1 MSQNLPGNQP
11 VQPAI
16 TAELQR
22 EWSQAAE
29 KIFGSAMSRPD
40 VYQRV
45 TTLVGLMVA
54 DLRDRREGTEGLLAA
69 WEQPNELMQRVL
81 TGDSRLSG
89 EGLDVSQVVAAT
101 CSMRYREVLDEQAA
115 ASRLAALAAAA
126 DPDAWVML
134 LESGPPEG
142 DPFLPYRRL
151 EAQPSTGL
159 AIAVSTNPDERF
171 IGCVHSVDVVSI
183 DTSTG
188 EFAGAPAGAAADSS
202 FECQTQQDRESGVA
216 RIKQVLGSATG

>member
-1 MSQNLPGNQP
+1 MSQNLPVNQP
-11 VQPAI
+11 EQPAI

-22 EWSQAAE
+22 DWSQAAE
-29 KIFGSAMSRPD
+29 KIFGSAVSQPD

-54 DLRDRREGTEGLLAA
+54 DLRDRREGTEGLLTA

-81 TGDSRLSG
+81 AGNSRLSS

-101 CSMRYREVLDEQAA
+101 CSMRYREVVDEQAA

-126 DPDAWVML
+126 DPDAWVVL

-142 DPFLPYRRL
+142 DPFLPYHRL
-151 EAQPSTGL
+151 EAQPSTGR
-159 AIAVSTNPDERF
+159 AIAVSTSPDEQF
-171 IGCVHSVDVVSI
+171 TGCVHSVDVLSI
-183 DTSTG
+183 DTRTG
-188 EFAGAPAGAAADSS
+188 EFADAPAGAVADSS

-216 RIKQVLGSATG
+216 RIKQFLGSSTG